1 MAQRLAGA
9 AAEPANGGTLA
20 SAASDGATTAER
32 RWLLERVDDG
42 AVVQLY
48 ADGFEKLPR
57 EQRLLCWHLCE
68 AAIAG
73 RDIYL
78 DQRHRDGVVL
88 RDLVEETLVALRAIG
103 ARWQD
108 DARAAGAD
116 EADLTAL
123 ADLRRYA
130 RLLWLHSGPYHQ
142 ITSRKFTLRCAPAAF
157 ARLVERAAQ
166 RGAKL
171 PLRAGETRDALL
183 ARLAPLLFDATHEPM
198 VTCKDP
204 PPGKDLLTASANNLY
219 GPDVTL
225 ADLAGFEERH
235 ALNSRLAKGPDGKLV
250 EQVWRAG
257 FDHLVPP
264 GLYAAPIGRIVAHL
278 EAAIPFAT
286 PRMAR
291 ALGTLIRWYRTGEEA
306 DFRDYCIAWVADQE
320 SPVDTVNGFIEVYV
334 DPRGVKGT
342 WQAMVSIDD
351 PARMEQIRQ
360 FATHAQWFEDR
371 MPIEPAYRKPQVK
384 GISAKAIEVVIEV
397 GDCGPMTPIG
407 VNLPNPQDLR
417 EQYGSKSVSLGNVVE
432 AYEKSAPEASRREFC
447 FDDAEAARSKQ
458 WKALCAALTTNMH
471 EVIGHASGRS
481 APGLAGDPA
490 VHLKECYSALEEAR
504 ADLVALCFIGDP
516 KLVELGLLDDPR
528 AAQLAEYEAYTRNAL
543 TQLNRVKE
551 GDTLE
556 EDHMRNRQ
564 LVVQWIRRHAAA
576 IEERCRDGKTFWCV
590 VDQDA
595 WHAGACRLLREVQRI
610 KSEGDYAAGKALVDE
625 YGRRFDPRLRDE
637 VVARFAALDLP
648 SYSGFVQPELVAV
661 RDASG
666 ALVDARITY
675 PCDLETQMLRFSGR
689 LPRAG

>member
-1 MAQRLAGA
+1 MA
-9 AAEPANGGTLA
+9 
-20 SAASDGATTAER
+20 DER
-32 RWLLERVDDG
+32 KWLVERVDDG

-48 ADGFEKLPR
+48 ADGFEKLPQG
-57 EQRLLCWHLCE
+57 QRVLVWHLCE
-68 AAIAG
+68 AARAG
-73 RDIYL
+73 REIYL
-78 DQRHRDGVVL
+78 DQRCRHGLAL

-103 ARWQD
+103 ADWESG
-108 DARAAGAD
+108 ARAAGVDAS
-116 EADLTAL
+116 EWPAL
-123 ADLRRYA
+123 VELRRYA
-130 RLLWLHSGPYHQ
+130 RLLWLQSGPFHQ
-142 ITSRKFTLRCAPAAF
+142 ITSRKFLLGGSKEAF
-157 ARLVERAAQ
+157 AKLVARADA
-166 RGAKL
+166 RGATL
-171 PLRAGETRDALL
+171 PRRAGESTAALL
-183 ARLAPLLFDATHEPM
+183 ERFAPLLFDASFEPM

-204 PPGKDLLTASANNLY
+204 PAGHDLLTASANNLY
-219 GPDVTL
+219 GEGVRL
-225 ADLAGFEERH
+225 ADLDGFTERY
-235 ALNSRLAKGPDGKLV
+235 ALNSRLAKDEAGRLV

-264 GLYAAPIGRIVAHL
+264 GMYADSITRILGHL
-278 EAAIPFAT
+278 EAAIPYAT
-286 PRMAR
+286 PQLAR
-291 ALGTLIRWYRTGEEA
+291 ALGALMRWYKTGEEA
-306 DFRDYCIAWVADQE
+306 DFRDYCVAWVADQD

-371 MPIEPAYRKPQVK
+371 MPIAPEYRKPSVK

-432 AYEKSAPEASRREFC
+432 AYEKSAPESSRREFC
-447 FDDAEAARSKQ
+447 FDDAEAARSKR

-481 APGLAGDPA
+481 AATLKGDPA

-504 ADLVALCFIGDP
+504 ADLVALCFIGDA
-516 KLVELGLLDDPR
+516 KLQELGLLDDPR

-564 LVVQWIRRHAAA
+564 LVVQWIRRHTDA
-576 IEERCRDGKTFWCV
+576 IVERRRDGKTFWCV
-590 VDQDA
+590 VDPAA
-595 WHAGACRLLREVQRI
+595 WHRGACQLLAEVQRI

-637 VVARFAALDLP
+637 VVARFRALDLP

-661 RDASG
+661 RDAAG
-666 ALVDARITY
+666 RVVDARITY

-689 LPRAG
+689 LPRVE